1 MNIIV
6 RIGVISLVYIIS
18 ALLLKSY
25 RPEFVF
31 LLRIFCLILVISLVS
46 DYISSFISEL
56 LAIFTVFNIESV
68 HISLLF
74 KVVAI
79 TIISDLISDSLN
91 DVGESSV
98 SNIVLLIS
106 KFIVLFLT
114 MPLIN
119 SLIIFCLKLID

>member
-79 TIISDLISDSLN
+79 TIIIMFIIEIMFLI
-91 DVGESSV
+91 
-98 SNIVLLIS
+98 
-106 KFIVLFLT
+106 
-114 MPLIN
+114 
-119 SLIIFCLKLID
+119 LIIYKKK

>member
-6 RIGVISLVYIIS
+6 KIGVISLVYIIS

-25 RPEFVF
+25 RPEFIF

-56 LAIFTVFNIESV
+56 LAIFSVFNIESV

-119 SLIIFCLKLID
+119 SLIIFCLKLIE